1 MAVDIRAKIMCDLGE
16 VISGGWS
23 DDHAQ
28 GTGLI
33 RTRGEI
39 ILKGLE
45 RPTLGQKVRLAYVQ
59 NGYASRFP
67 RSLRVL
73 SAFADPYR
81 RQTTIQLGCALT
93 LRENLRGKNPE
104 ENTASTWNDPAN
116 SEIECSKFAQGTIS
130 ITAAFVASEC
140 LRYLELTADAIPL
153 SNVYT
158 VEEFDLSSG
167 YVSVLSDLLLSESYL
182 GYLDANEILRIR
194 SLSSFTGT
202 VTVVNQS
209 QVIDVKSINSG
220 SIPGDAVAATYTYN
234 RFKKPEEEDEL
245 TEEEQKT
252 RNWERDET
260 IGPPAIR
267 QIQWSGGTYVRNET
281 PKTVVT
287 SDYDRYDRLI
297 KRTTETTTSIAAANP
312 SYIRWY
318 LESGV
323 QFNDGDD
330 VTITIH
336 TPKYQYPAEL
346 LSEPPE
352 PPPPGSCND
361 VNKPSDFDPNRDRI
375 VVSETTE
382 TYVSQMAIAGALN
395 LVYSS
400 FIFDNFLNVFT
411 GEKWY
416 FVPSLAV
423 NILSERVVT
432 TFETDAKSGITKSL
446 STREIVQAFA
456 PQGNQIAAA
465 ESITATGIA
474 YVDQVVRNASVLLN
488 LGSIT
493 QVRTDREYGLQLR
506 PSRSERNNNATRKDV
521 VESASDIVFVF
532 GSESSQNLTV
542 YNVPYVSDD
551 RIFVAGDNRF
561 SVVPSDAPVKAAQFA
576 RAQNTL
582 AFGYRNGFSVQ
593 LAAPNVPPY
602 PLDRFRIQGAGAA
615 AAYVTNGTSWTFD
628 SNGIICNTDAL
639 FVGGVGTTELGGSL
653 WFPVQ
658 PGITLIGPAPAV
670 YDNPYPEPANSYPVE
685 EEFDPVDPPA
695 NFWDELLPT
704 DTPAIPAQETV
715 VTQLVPAWREEIS
728 YVFPVRTTID
738 VTRGFISVPV
748 IQPVTLVVRTKISV
762 VELSVRNITLQSR
775 TVLTVTKSAQAIR
788 EDLTECFTITGL
800 YVFPFVIASP

>member
-1 MAVDIRAKIMCDLGE
+1 MTVDIRAKIMCDLGE

-39 ILKGLE
+39 ILKGLV

-59 NGYASRFP
+59 KGYASRFP
-67 RSLRVL
+67 RSFRVL

-93 LRENLRGKNPE
+93 LRENLRGKTPE
-104 ENTASTWNDPAN
+104 ENTAATWDDPVNA
-116 SEIECSKFAQGTIS
+116 EIECSKFAQGTIS
-130 ITAAFVASEC
+130 ITAGFVASKC
-140 LRYLELTADAIPL
+140 LRYLDLTSDNIPL
-153 SNVYT
+153 TNLYT

-167 YVSVLSDLLLSESYL
+167 YVNVLSDLLVSESYL

-220 SIPGDAVAATYTYN
+220 SIPGDSVAATYTYN
-234 RFKKPEEEDEL
+234 RFKKPEDDL
-245 TEEEQKT
+245 TEEEKK
-252 RNWERDET
+252 RRDWERDET
-260 IGPPAIR
+260 VGPPAIR
-267 QIQWSGGTYVRNET
+267 RIEWSGGTYVRKEV

-287 SDYDRYDRLI
+287 SVYDRFDRLV
-297 KRTTETTTSIAAANP
+297 KRTTKTTTSVAATNP
-312 SYIRWY
+312 SYIKWY
-318 LESGV
+318 LESREV
-323 QFNDGDD
+323 VIDGDD
-330 VTITIH
+330 VSITVH
-336 TPKYQYPAEL
+336 TPKYQYPAEFL
-346 LSEPPE
+346 TEPVE
-352 PPPPGSCND
+352 PPPPGSCD
-361 VNKPSDFDPNRDRI
+361 VLYRRSEFDPSRDRI

-382 TYVSQMAIAGALN
+382 TYVSEMAIAGALDIM
-395 LVYSS
+395 YSGLLS
-400 FIFDNFLNVFT
+400 TGVNWGFRPSLNV
-411 GEKWY
+411 
-416 FVPSLAV
+416 VVLA
-423 NILSERVVT
+423 ERVVT
-432 TFETDAKSGITKSL
+432 TFETDAESGITKSI
-446 STREIVQAFA
+446 STQEVAQAFA
-456 PQGNQIAAA
+456 PQGNQVAAA
-465 ESITATGIA
+465 ESETTTGPRYA
-474 YVDQVVRNASVLLN
+474 GQVIDNASVLLN
-488 LGSIT
+488 LGSTVHI
-493 QVRTDREYGLQLR
+493 RTDREYGLQLR

-532 GSESSQNLTV
+532 GGESSGSITL

-551 RIFVAGDNRF
+551 RIFVVAGGNF
-561 SVVPSDAPVKAAQFA
+561 VVFPSDAPVKAARFA

-593 LAAPNVPPY
+593 LAAPDVPPY

-615 AAYVTNGTSWTFD
+615 AAYVTNGTSWAFD

-639 FVGGVGTTELGGSL
+639 FVGGVGTTEVGGSL

-685 EEFDPVDPPA
+685 EEFDPVDPPE

-715 VTQLVPAWREEIS
+715 ITQLVPAWREEIS
-728 YVFPVRTTID
+728 YVFSVRTTID
-738 VTRGFISVPV
+738 VERGFINIPT
-748 IQPVTLVVRTKISV
+748 IQTVTLVVRTKISV
-762 VELSVRNITLQSR
+762 FELSVRNITLRSR
-775 TVLTVTKSAQAIR
+775 TVLALDRGAVAIR

-800 YVFPFVIASP
+800 TIVPFVVTSS

>member
-1 MAVDIRAKIMCDLGE
+1 MTVDIRARIMCDLGE

-93 LRENLRGKNPE
+93 LRENLRGKTPE
-104 ENTASTWNDPAN
+104 ENTAATWNDPAN
-116 SEIECSKFAQGTIS
+116 AAVECSKYTQGTIS

-140 LRYLELTADAIPL
+140 LRYLNLTSDAIPL

-220 SIPGDAVAATYTYN
+220 SIPGDAVAATYSYS
-234 RFKKPEEEDEL
+234 RFKKPEDEL

-252 RNWERDET
+252 RDWERDET

-267 QIQWSGGTYVRNET
+267 QIEWSGGTYVREEI
-281 PKTVVT
+281 PRTVVT
-287 SDYDRYDRLI
+287 SLYDSFDRLV
-297 KRTTETTTSIAAANP
+297 KRTTETTTSVASTNP
-312 SYIRWY
+312 SYIKWY
-318 LESGV
+318 LERGV
-323 QFNDGDD
+323 TFNDGDD
-330 VTITIH
+330 VSIIVH
-336 TPKYQYPAEL
+336 TPKYKYPAEVL
-346 LSEPPE
+346 TEPLEPPL
-352 PPPPGSCND
+352 PGSCSA
-361 VNKPSDFDPNRDRI
+361 VYKPVFNFDPDRDRI
-375 VVSETTE
+375 VLSETTE
-382 TYVSQMAIAGALN
+382 TYVSEMAIAGALN
-395 LVYSS
+395 IVYSGVVFNS
-400 FIFDNFLNVFT
+400 FLNIFT
-411 GEKWY
+411 DEEWY
-416 FVPSLAV
+416 FQPSTLV

-432 TFETDAKSGITKSL
+432 TFKTDQKTGITKSVY
-446 STREIVQAFA
+446 TREMAQAFA
-456 PQGNQIAAA
+456 PQGNQVGAA
-465 ESITATGIA
+465 ESIDSSGIL
-474 YVDQVVRNASVLLN
+474 YVQQIIRNASVLLN
-488 LGSIT
+488 LGST
-493 QVRTDREYGLQLR
+493 VQLRTDREYGLQRR
-506 PSRSERNNNATRKDV
+506 PTRSERNNAVTIKDV
-521 VESASDIVFVF
+521 VESASDIVFAF
-532 GSESSQNLTV
+532 GSESSQNVTV

-551 RIFVAGDNRF
+551 RIFVIGGDSF
-561 SVVPSDAPVKAAQFA
+561 SVSLSDAPVKAAQFA

-593 LAAPNVPPY
+593 LAAPDAPPY

-615 AAYVTNGTSWTFD
+615 AAYVTNGTSWAFD

-670 YDNPYPEPANSYPVE
+670 CDNPYPEPANSYPVE

-695 NFWDELLPT
+695 NFWNELLPT
-704 DTPAIPAQETV
+704 DTPAIPARKTV

-738 VTRGFISVPV
+738 VARGFINIPV
-748 IQPVTLVVRTKISV
+748 TQPVALGVRTKISV
-762 VELSVRNITLQSR
+762 FELSARNITLQSR
-775 TVLTVTKSAQAIR
+775 TVLALDRGAVAIR

-800 YVFPFVIASP
+800 RILPFVVTSA